1 MEKYLKNRIKIASMF
16 AGFFLLILVSIYLFG
31 GNYITGNLLSET
43 HSDIINKEFTSDSV
57 MLWNPTGNEKIES
70 ISISGLI
77 SGIGY
82 YELILIDGSD
92 EYLIYAS
99 SIQNSTETIKNY
111 CIDSCNLNP
120 SLSSDKYFIRVNIN
134 GDVSVNLNSINYVT
148 KGSSQEFVISSVA
161 GETCTPESATECET
175 GSERI
180 LTCTNTGYGL
190 DWTAT
195 TDC

>member
-1 MEKYLKNRIKIASMF
+1 MFSNLLRRRIINIILFMFIISIIGSAILNQEK
-16 AGFFLLILVSIYLFG
+16 
-31 GNYITGNLLSET
+31 YITGNAVSNVDELNEVFN
-43 HSDIINKEFTSDSV
+43 SDGV
-57 MLWNPTGNEKIES
+57 LLWNPSTQDS
-70 ISISGLI
+70 ISSVGISGEVT
-77 SGIGY
+77 GMGY
-82 YELILIDGSD
+82 YEISLVDGAN

-99 SIQNSTETIKNY
+99 SVENSTDIMDNNCLE
-111 CIDSCNLNP
+111 SCDIIPGVN
-120 SLSSDKYFIRVNIN
+120 SDKYFLRVNIE
-134 GDVSVNLNSINYVT
+134 GDVSVNLDNIHYLT